1 MLLKKKLQDVVNKY
15 GYYKFSCTTR
25 QKKYKLN
32 TIRDNEF
39 DVGYSGVVNA
49 HR

>member
-1 MLLKKKLQDVVNKY
+1 MSSGLQIINLNLVMLLD
-15 GYYKFSCTTR
+15 R
-25 QKKYKLN
+25 KKYKLN
-32 TIRDNEF
+32 TIGDNEF

>member
-1 MLLKKKLQDVVNKY
+1 MNEC
-15 GYYKFSCTTR
+15 SNATR
-25 QKKYKLN
+25 QKMKTQGKQL
-32 TIRDNEF
+32 IRIRG

>member
-1 MLLKKKLQDVVNKY
+1 MIKNLQDEVNKY
-15 GYYKFSCTTR
+15 GYYKFSHATR
-25 QKKYKLN
+25 QKKLN
-32 TIRDNEF
+32 IIRDNEF

>member
-1 MLLKKKLQDVVNKY
+1 MWLTNT
-15 GYYKFSCTTR
+15 GTTNLATQLDKR
-25 QKKYKLN
+25 TQLN